1 MNDNFALE
9 KEAVSVHGADESFD
23 VSPDCASGWVVAKVS
38 LDYFFSVT
46 ESHFDKVIT
55 WYGMGQRL

>member
-55 WYGMGQRL
+55 W